1 MYEDTCQKKKRK
13 QISSK
18 GNEVGDQV
26 EKEARQG
33 TKKET
38 NPRLNEAYLG
48 RVHHRGK
55 EEIGS

>member
-1 MYEDTCQKKKRK
+1 MKILAKRK
-13 QISSK
+13 R
-18 GNEVGDQV
+18 GNKFPLREQEVGAQV

-38 NPRLNEAYLG
+38 NPRLNEAYLV
-48 RVHHRGK
+48 RVCHRGK

>member
-1 MYEDTCQKKKRK
+1 MKILAKRK
-13 QISSK
+13 R
-18 GNEVGDQV
+18 GNKFPLRETRVGAQV

-38 NPRLNEAYLG
+38 NPRLNEAHLG